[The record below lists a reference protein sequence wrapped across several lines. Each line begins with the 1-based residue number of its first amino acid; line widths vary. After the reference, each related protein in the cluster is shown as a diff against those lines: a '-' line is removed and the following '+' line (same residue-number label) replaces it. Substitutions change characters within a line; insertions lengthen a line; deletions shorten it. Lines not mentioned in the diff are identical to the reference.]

1 MDTQPLYA
9 IKAELF
15 KSLAHPARI
24 QVLEVLAADPDLTA
38 PVSRLQAVTGSEPS
52 ALSQHLAVLKR
63 AGVVESSR
71 SGNAVHYRLAEPL
84 VAELLVVARA
94 FLLHRLAG
102 RDADADRLAGA
113 RRLPALPGASARA
126 VLEAALTATALTATA
141 GTAPAGETAR
151 HEDAAEG
158 TQEP

>member
-24 QVLEVLAADPDLTA
+24 QVLEVLADDPDLTA
-38 PVSRLQAVTGSEPS
+38 GVSRLLDVTGAEPS

-63 AGVVESSR
+63 AGVVESAR
-71 SGNAVHYRLAEPL
+71 TGNAVRYRLTEPL

-94 FLLHRLAG
+94 FLVRRLAG
-102 RDADADRLAGA
+102 HDADDDLLAAA
-113 RRLPALPGASARA
+113 RHLPALPGASARA
-126 VLEAALTATALTATA
+126 VLDVALTDTEAV
-141 GTAPAGETAR
+141 R
-151 HEDAAEG
+151 
-158 TQEP
+158 

>member
-15 KSLAHPARI
+15 KSLAHPVRI

-38 PVSRLQAVTGSEPS
+38 PVSRLLTVTRSEPS

-63 AGVVESSR
+63 AEVVEATR
-71 SGNAVHYRLAEPL
+71 SGNAVHYRLTEPL

-102 RDADADRLAGA
+102 RDTVADRLAAA

-126 VLEAALTATALTATA
+126 VLEAAL
-141 GTAPAGETAR
+141 AR
-151 HEDAAEG
+151 TRPEDAADGGADGGAER
-158 TQEP
+158 

>member
-15 KSLAHPARI
+15 KSLAHPVRI
-24 QVLEVLAADPDLTA
+24 QVLEVLAAEPGLAA
-38 PVSRLQAVTGSEPS
+38 PVSRLLGVTGAEPS

-63 AGVVESSR
+63 VGVVESSR

-94 FLLHRLAG
+94 FLLRRLAG
-102 RDADADRLAGA
+102 LDADDGRLATA
-113 RRLPALPGASARA
+113 RHLPALPGASARA
-126 VLEAALTATALTATA
+126 VLEAALTKP
-141 GTAPAGETAR
+141 APAEPAPA
-151 HEDAAEG
+151 EAAP
-158 TQEP
+158 TEPVQR